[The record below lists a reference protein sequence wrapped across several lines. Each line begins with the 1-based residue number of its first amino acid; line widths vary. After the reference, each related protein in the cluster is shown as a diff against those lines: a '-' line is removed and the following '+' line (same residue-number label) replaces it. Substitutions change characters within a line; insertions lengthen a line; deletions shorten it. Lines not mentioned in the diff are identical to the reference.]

1 MQRTC
6 ATLVPE
12 SRVMTT
18 SSIAPAATAADVREA
33 RMRVTALLV
42 ATMWLEV
49 LEASARAGHTAA
61 PWLVAAVGLAA
72 QLAFTAGEAA
82 AGAAAWGL
90 IGHRVRW
97 SVLAPRLL
105 VASAVETLA
114 VSVAAGRAHVP
125 RGWALALAGPRAVEP
140 ATPPHGLAAAFAAV
154 GLLTL
159 VRMLL
164 SAWLQARAARA
175 QFGCAIALV
184 FALWLGSR
192 LAVWW
197 TFDLLQGR
205 SFQP

>member
-1 MQRTC
+1 
-6 ATLVPE
+6 
-12 SRVMTT
+12 MTT
-18 SSIAPAATAADVREA
+18 SSIAPATAADVGEA

-49 LEASARAGHTAA
+49 LESTARAGHTAN
-61 PWLVAAVGLAA
+61 PWLVACAGLAA

-82 AGAAAWGL
+82 AAAAAWRL
-90 IGHRVRW
+90 IGHRARW

-105 VASAVETLA
+105 VASAAETLA
-114 VSVAAGRAHVP
+114 ASIAAGRAHLP
-125 RGWALALAGPRAVEP
+125 HGLALALAGPRAG
-140 ATPPHGLAAAFAAV
+140 AAAPPHGLAAAFAAV
-154 GLLTL
+154 GLLAL
-159 VRMLL
+159 VRLLL

-175 QFGCAIALV
+175 SLASAIVLV
-184 FALWLGSR
+184 LTLWLGSR